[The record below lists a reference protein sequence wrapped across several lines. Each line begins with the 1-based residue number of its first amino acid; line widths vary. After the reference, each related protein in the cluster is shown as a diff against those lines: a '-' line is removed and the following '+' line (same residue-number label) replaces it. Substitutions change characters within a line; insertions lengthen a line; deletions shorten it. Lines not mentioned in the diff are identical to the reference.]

1 MQLIDGSSVLVDR
14 VTGELTE
21 LGDFLELHPP
31 TVIFGNGSVVTG
43 PQVYRQPADT
53 GPLPPE
59 ARLIHDWTEVDVSVE
74 FFRDPAVQLTPTNSV
89 AGATLALLEGEAEWI
104 VQDHLPGEMADFI
117 AMRNPSGIV
126 HVDLVH
132 CKKPGGDPGV
142 RVTDI
147 EELLAQA
154 MRSVYLVTS
163 GPQFWSMLVHRL
175 HHRDATRVVGG
186 EHDAVVAAATAWAA
200 SPPIVDWSIT
210 AVQPGVGDS
219 QLDNWSAG
227 NALMSAAYSAC
238 RGQGVAFRI
247 VDSP

>member
-1 MQLIDGSSVLVDR
+1 VD
-14 VTGELTE
+14 L
-21 LGDFLELHPP
+21 
-31 TVIFGNGSVVTG
+31 
-43 PQVYRQPADT
+43 
-53 GPLPPE
+53 
-59 ARLIHDWTEVDVSVE
+59 SVE
-74 FFRDPAVQLTPTNSV
+74 FFRDATVPLSPTNSV
-89 AGATLALLEGEAEWI
+89 AGATLALLESEAEWI

-117 AMRNPSGIV
+117 AIRNPSGIV

-132 CKKPGGDPGV
+132 CKKPGGTTAAA

-175 HHRDATRVVGG
+175 HHRDATRVVRGG
-186 EHDAVVAAATAWAA
+186 LDTVVAAATAWAA

-210 AVQPGVGDS
+210 AVQPGVADS
-219 QLDNWSAG
+219 GLDTWSAG

-238 RGQGVAFRI
+238 KGQGVAFRL
-247 VDSP
+247 VDAP